1 MLPFHVVL
9 LAALRGLT
17 EGLPVS
23 RSGHEVVAR
32 LWLDEGAPATALE
45 PVVHLGTALGL
56 LAVARRRLAAAL
68 GEGVRAVSRPRLFRG
83 SSSAHDAAVL
93 AIGTVV
99 SVITSVLVT
108 PSVEMWSASPTATG
122 VGLCVTGL
130 ALASTAL
137 VPRSVG
143 PLRLHVPGLSWGGS
157 VIVGVALG
165 LAMFP
170 GASRVGAALT
180 LLLWMGVKPDRAVD
194 LAYLLAVPPLL
205 VAFARGAGGH
215 PGLSTGTLALGL
227 ALAFAGVA
235 VASEV
240 LRSLAER
247 RRIGVLALWTIPL
260 GLAMLAYARALPLP
274 S

>member
-1 MLPFHVVL
+1 MPLFHVAL
-9 LAALRGLT
+9 LAILRGLT
-17 EGLPVS
+17 EALPVS
-23 RSGHEVVAR
+23 RSGHEAVAR
-32 LWLDEGAPATALE
+32 LWLDESAPATALE
-45 PVVHLGTALGL
+45 SVLHLGAALGL
-56 LAVARRRLAAAL
+56 LAMTRQRLAAAL
-68 GEGVRAVSRPRLFRG
+68 GEGVRAVSRPMLFRG

-99 SVITSVLVT
+99 SMVTLALVT

-130 ALASTAL
+130 SLASTAM
-137 VPRSVG
+137 VPRGGG
-143 PLRLHVPGLSWGGS
+143 PLRLRARGPSWGGS

-165 LAMFP
+165 LAIFP
-170 GASRVGAALT
+170 GASCVGAALT

-194 LAYLLAVPPLL
+194 LSYLLAVPALL
-205 VAFARGAGGH
+205 VAFARSAGGH
-215 PGLSTGTLALGL
+215 AGLPTGTVALALM
-227 ALAFAGVA
+227 LAFVGAA

-240 LRSLAER
+240 LRFLAER
-247 RRIGVLALWTIPL
+247 RCIGVLALWTIPL